1 MGLRAEQRG
10 QRARKHSAVWVGCW
24 MRRSEVRAEVM
35 SAAVKEAEAEVVRG
49 ESGGVGAETAAVSS
63 EVVVGLLIGI
73 EGSKVAIPEPAE
85 LGVIAVSASVLG
97 SDIMEI

>member
-1 MGLRAEQRG
+1 
-10 QRARKHSAVWVGCW
+10 

-49 ESGGVGAETAAVSS
+49 KSGGVGAETAAGSS
-63 EVVVGLLIGI
+63 EVVVDLLLGI
-73 EGSKVAIPEPAE
+73 EGSKVEIPAQ
-85 LGVIAVSASVLG
+85 LGVIAGSANVLG